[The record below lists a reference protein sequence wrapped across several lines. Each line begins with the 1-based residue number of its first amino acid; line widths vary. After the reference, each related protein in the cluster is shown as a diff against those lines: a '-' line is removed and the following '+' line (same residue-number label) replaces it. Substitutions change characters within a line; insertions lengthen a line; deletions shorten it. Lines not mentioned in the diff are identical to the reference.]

1 MEELQI
7 GDLVQMKKPH
17 PCGSREWIITRT
29 GADIKLRC
37 QGCGRVV
44 MLDRVLFLKR
54 LRKVLSHGEAA
65 ALSAPMP
72 DEPSL

>member
-1 MEELQI
+1 MEELRL

-54 LRKVLSHGEAA
+54 LKKVLAHA
-65 ALSAPMP
+65 
-72 DEPSL
+72 EPSGEQTREEPETI